1 MYSHAPSRPA
11 VPTWYFLLGLSFG
24 HVLTSRNAVPYNPDA
39 WQSIVNILVVPIYSI
54 AVFFYLVS
62 KIWTRMVETKR
73 QPKMVHPPIIIAPR
87 QQEGKVNMN
96 GSFKLTK
103 NDNFDGFL
111 AAQGIPWAL
120 RRAADQARPTHSF
133 RHEGDIITIKITG
146 IIESQTTYVI
156 GGPPKETCIRG
167 RVFLDTLEY
176 IDDGI
181 CSRKKAITEDYDLV
195 VTRVLAEDGMSLTMT
210 SKAVFHDERDDIVCI
225 QLFQRIE

>member
-1 MYSHAPSRPA
+1 
-11 VPTWYFLLGLSFG
+11 
-24 HVLTSRNAVPYNPDA
+24 
-39 WQSIVNILVVPIYSI
+39 
-54 AVFFYLVS
+54 
-62 KIWTRMVETKR
+62 MVETKR
-73 QPKMVHPPIIIAPR
+73 RPKKVHPPIIIAPR
-87 QQEGKVNMN
+87 QEEGKVNMN

-181 CSRKKAITEDYDLV
+181 CSRKKAVSEDYDLV

-225 QLFQRIE
+225 QLFQRID